1 MTISSPNYFYLKLE
15 LPKRWDRDSHLNII
29 MEYGLWSD
37 KDKLQSEGLNQFF
50 KDLFVS
56 ISFVKTLPLFSIL
69 TIEEQV

>member
-1 MTISSPNYFYLKLE
+1 
-15 LPKRWDRDSHLNII
+15 

-56 ISFVKTLPLFSIL
+56 ISFVKTLPLFNIL
-69 TIEEQV
+69 TIEEQVYLLYFY

>member
-1 MTISSPNYFYLKLE
+1 
-15 LPKRWDRDSHLNII
+15 

-56 ISFVKTLPLFSIL
+56 ISFVKTLPLFNIL
-69 TIEEQV
+69 TIEEQVILIVRERKNYL